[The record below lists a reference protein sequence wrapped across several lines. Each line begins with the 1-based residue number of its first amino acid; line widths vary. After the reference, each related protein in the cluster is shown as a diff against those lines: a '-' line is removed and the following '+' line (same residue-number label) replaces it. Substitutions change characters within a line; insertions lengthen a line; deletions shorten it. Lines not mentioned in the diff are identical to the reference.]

1 MSSASPADPA
11 GASGPTLFRAAAVH
25 TGDRVLRPGWLV
37 VSDSTVVAVGE
48 GAPDPRWD
56 AAEQVDLGEST
67 VVPGFVDLHCHGGGG
82 AAFGA
87 AEDAASMVDDARRV
101 AATHRSHGTTTL
113 VASLVT
119 APLEQLRAAVL
130 ALAPLVDD
138 GELAGVHLE
147 GPWLSPLHR
156 GAHAPELLR
165 EPTPDDLDLLLGAH
179 PGAVAVVTIAPELPG
194 GLDAVRRVVELGAVA
209 AIGHTDADAATAV
222 AAVGAG
228 VTLATHLF
236 NAMPPVHHR
245 APGPVLALLE
255 DERVTVELIADGVH
269 LHPLT
274 LQHAARSAGPGRT
287 ALVTDAMAA
296 TGVDD
301 GEYLLGSLVVD
312 VVDGVARLRG
322 DGAIAGSTLTLDRA
336 LRGAVAA
343 GVPFEDALA
352 ALTTTPAR
360 VLGRTDVGALEPGAR
375 ADLVV
380 LDESLVVVAV
390 VHGGRSVPVRDPQA
404 ARP

>member
-1 MSSASPADPA
+1 MSSAAPADPA
-11 GASGPTLFRAAAVH
+11 STSGPTLYRAAAVH
-25 TGDRVLRPGWLV
+25 TGDHVLRPGWLV
-37 VSDSTVVAVGE
+37 VSDGAVAAVGE

-56 AAEQVDLGEST
+56 AAEQVDLGART

-82 AAFGA
+82 SAFGA

-130 ALAPLVDD
+130 ALAPLVDG

-209 AIGHTDADAATAV
+209 AVGHTDADAATAL
-222 AAVGAG
+222 AAVDAGA
-228 VTLATHLF
+228 TLATHLF

-255 DERVTVELIADGVH
+255 DERVAVELIADGVH

-360 VLGRTDVGALEPGAR
+360 VLGRTDVGVLEPGAR

-380 LDESLVVVAV
+380 LDESLAVVAV
-390 VHGGRSVPVRDPQA
+390 VHGGRSVPVGTAVA